1 MNGRLPEI
9 EALVFWHSAKSRV
22 AQLGYGVEIQCSRT
36 GPSIQVVKCSDHFL
50 LTRFLIFVLLI
61 LILLTFQSV
70 IAVNHESPSQET
82 KSVAASAPA
91 FALKDIR
98 GRTARLSDYK
108 GKVLLINFWA
118 TWCPPCRAEMP
129 ELVKLQKQYQSGGL
143 QIIGITLPPYQRS
156 SVRAMSRHLRV
167 NYPLLFGRPSVSAAY
182 DVGEVMPTT
191 IVVDRKGRIRDRIL
205 GILEPEEFDQKVK
218 PLL

>member
-1 MNGRLPEI
+1 M
-9 EALVFWHSAKSRV
+9 
-22 AQLGYGVEIQCSRT
+22 
-36 GPSIQVVKCSDHFL
+36 
-50 LTRFLIFVLLI
+50 
-61 LILLTFQSV
+61 
-70 IAVNHESPSQET
+70 
-82 KSVAASAPA
+82 AASAPA

-98 GRTARLSDYK
+98 GRTVRLGDYK

-129 ELVKLQKQYQSGGL
+129 ALVKLQKQYQSRGL
-143 QIIGITLPPYQRS
+143 QIIGITSPPYQRS
-156 SVRAMSRHLRV
+156 SVRAMARHLGV
-167 NYPLLFGRPSVSAAY
+167 NYLVLFGKHNVSAAY

-191 IVVDRKGRIRDRIL
+191 IVVDRQGRIRDRIL